1 MSAPVTHAARTQVP
15 RLTSVAAKMSGA
27 LSKISKKYNKKEIFS
42 LKAVFDEADADGSG
56 EIDSSEL
63 RKALSKSSLSA
74 AAVDMFKALD
84 KDGSKR
90 IGLDEYLKVRH
101 DGRTVSRWP
110 YCIRMAI
117 SRWHVI
123 WLDGYLTMV
132 LVTLTCR
139 SNPNPQP
146 LNPLT
151 A

>member
-1 MSAPVTHAARTQVP
+1 MQTKFSTRTPLSLGVRALTHAARTQTP
-15 RLTSVAAKMSGA
+15 CLTSVAAKMSGA

-90 IGLDEYLKVRH
+90 IGFDEYLKVRH
-101 DGRTVSRWP
+101 LS
-110 YCIRMAI
+110 
-117 SRWHVI
+117 
-123 WLDGYLTMV
+123 
-132 LVTLTCR
+132 
-139 SNPNPQP
+139 
-146 LNPLT
+146 
-151 A
+151 

>member
-1 MSAPVTHAARTQVP
+1 MRTPPLGPVTHAARTQVP

-90 IGLDEYLKVRH
+90 IGFDEYLKVRH
-101 DGRTVSRWP
+101 LS
-110 YCIRMAI
+110 
-117 SRWHVI
+117 
-123 WLDGYLTMV
+123 
-132 LVTLTCR
+132 
-139 SNPNPQP
+139 
-146 LNPLT
+146 
-151 A
+151 

>member
-1 MSAPVTHAARTQVP
+1 MANSTIRTCIQSHPSIPRSRCKLATNEVSNEITRLGVRALTHAARTRVP
-15 RLTSVAAKMSGA
+15 RLTSAAKMSGA

-90 IGLDEYLKVRH
+90 IGFDEYLKVRH
-101 DGRTVSRWP
+101 PS
-110 YCIRMAI
+110 
-117 SRWHVI
+117 
-123 WLDGYLTMV
+123 
-132 LVTLTCR
+132 
-139 SNPNPQP
+139 
-146 LNPLT
+146 
-151 A
+151 

>member
-1 MSAPVTHAARTQVP
+1 LQTKFNTRLGVRALTHAARTQVP

-42 LKAVFDEADADGSG
+42 LKAVFDEADSDGSG

-90 IGLDEYLKVRH
+90 IGFDEYLKVRH
-101 DGRTVSRWP
+101 LS
-110 YCIRMAI
+110 
-117 SRWHVI
+117 
-123 WLDGYLTMV
+123 
-132 LVTLTCR
+132 
-139 SNPNPQP
+139 
-146 LNPLT
+146 
-151 A
+151 

>member
-1 MSAPVTHAARTQVP
+1 MYPVTPIMIPRSRCKLATRSFQREHHHSVSAPVTHAARTQVP

-90 IGLDEYLKVRH
+90 IGFDEYLKVRH
-101 DGRTVSRWP
+101 LS
-110 YCIRMAI
+110 
-117 SRWHVI
+117 
-123 WLDGYLTMV
+123 
-132 LVTLTCR
+132 
-139 SNPNPQP
+139 
-146 LNPLT
+146 
-151 A
+151 

>member
-1 MSAPVTHAARTQVP
+1 MYPVTPIMIPRSRCKLAKFPTRTPDSVSAPVTHAARTQTP

-90 IGLDEYLKVRH
+90 IGFDEYLKVRH
-101 DGRTVSRWP
+101 PS
-110 YCIRMAI
+110 
-117 SRWHVI
+117 
-123 WLDGYLTMV
+123 
-132 LVTLTCR
+132 
-139 SNPNPQP
+139 
-146 LNPLT
+146 
-151 A
+151 

>member
-1 MSAPVTHAARTQVP
+1 MTHAARTQTP

-84 KDGSKR
+84 KDGNKR
-90 IGLDEYLKVRH
+90 IGFDEYLKVRH
-101 DGRTVSRWP
+101 PS
-110 YCIRMAI
+110 
-117 SRWHVI
+117 
-123 WLDGYLTMV
+123 
-132 LVTLTCR
+132 
-139 SNPNPQP
+139 
-146 LNPLT
+146 
-151 A
+151 

>member
-1 MSAPVTHAARTQVP
+1 MKNSTKRTCIQSHPSIPRSRCKLANEVSPDSVSAPVTHAARTQTP

-90 IGLDEYLKVRH
+90 IGFDEYLKVRH
-101 DGRTVSRWP
+101 LS
-110 YCIRMAI
+110 
-117 SRWHVI
+117 
-123 WLDGYLTMV
+123 
-132 LVTLTCR
+132 
-139 SNPNPQP
+139 
-146 LNPLT
+146 
-151 A
+151 

>member
-1 MSAPVTHAARTQVP
+1 MTHAARTQVP

-90 IGLDEYLKVRH
+90 IGFDEYLKVRAR
-101 DGRTVSRWP
+101 GRPRLDRARTSRSP
-110 YCIRMAI
+110 A
-117 SRWHVI
+117 
-123 WLDGYLTMV
+123 WLNKFAQFPAV
-132 LVTLTCR
+132 R
-139 SNPNPQP
+139 
-146 LNPLT
+146 
-151 A
+151 

>member
-1 MSAPVTHAARTQVP
+1 MANSTIRTCIQSHPSIPRSRCKLANEVSPASVSAPVTHAARTRVP
-15 RLTSVAAKMSGA
+15 RLTSVAATMSGA

-90 IGLDEYLKVRH
+90 IGFDEYLKVRH
-101 DGRTVSRWP
+101 PS
-110 YCIRMAI
+110 
-117 SRWHVI
+117 
-123 WLDGYLTMV
+123 
-132 LVTLTCR
+132 
-139 SNPNPQP
+139 
-146 LNPLT
+146 
-151 A
+151 

>member
-1 MSAPVTHAARTQVP
+1 MSISNMAIEAGARAGVIP
-15 RLTSVAAKMSGA
+15 
-27 LSKISKKYNKKEIFS
+27 
-42 LKAVFDEADADGSG
+42 ADD
-56 EIDSSEL
+56 IT
-63 RKALSKSSLSA
+63 
-74 AAVDMFKALD
+74 F
-84 KDGSKR
+84 
-90 IGLDEYLKVRH
+90 EYLKVRH

>member
-1 MSAPVTHAARTQVP
+1 MQREVSNENTRLGVRALTHAARTQVP

-90 IGLDEYLKVRH
+90 IGFDEYLKVRH
-101 DGRTVSRWP
+101 LS
-110 YCIRMAI
+110 
-117 SRWHVI
+117 
-123 WLDGYLTMV
+123 
-132 LVTLTCR
+132 
-139 SNPNPQP
+139 
-146 LNPLT
+146 
-151 A
+151 

>member
-90 IGLDEYLKVRH
+90 IGFDEYLKVRH
-101 DGRTVSRWP
+101 HLS
-110 YCIRMAI
+110 
-117 SRWHVI
+117 
-123 WLDGYLTMV
+123 
-132 LVTLTCR
+132 
-139 SNPNPQP
+139 
-146 LNPLT
+146 
-151 A
+151 

>member
-1 MSAPVTHAARTQVP
+1 MQTKFNTRLGVRALTHAARTQVP

-90 IGLDEYLKVRH
+90 IGFDEYLKVRDLSGFPTH
-101 DGRTVSRWP
+101 GTWRQTHARPTSRGVFG
-110 YCIRMAI
+110 IHI
-117 SRWHVI
+117 LFSSTH
-123 WLDGYLTMV
+123 
-132 LVTLTCR
+132 
-139 SNPNPQP
+139 
-146 LNPLT
+146 
-151 A
+151 

>member
-1 MSAPVTHAARTQVP
+1 MYPVTPIMIPRSRCKLANFPTRTPLLVSAPVTHAARTQTP

-90 IGLDEYLKVRH
+90 IGFDEYLKVRH
-101 DGRTVSRWP
+101 PS
-110 YCIRMAI
+110 
-117 SRWHVI
+117 
-123 WLDGYLTMV
+123 
-132 LVTLTCR
+132 
-139 SNPNPQP
+139 
-146 LNPLT
+146 
-151 A
+151 